1 MVLSLALITSI
12 SALPTSAKAQIRLEE
27 KESEAVTVTVRTI
40 EATNPISQDGG
51 SAAETQTVDT
61 GLADLR
67 SKLYE
72 IPYQNFRLVDSKQE
86 RLCLKKK
93 QSLQL
98 PNGQSLSFRPL
109 YMDGKKVGLWINWRD
124 HDGAGILDTRLHFN
138 SDDSVITGTDHS
150 PGIGTVLAIKAEPIV
165 KKSDFMLR

>member
-1 MVLSLALITSI
+1 LSVVVLSLITVFTS
-12 SALPTSAKAQIRLEE
+12 SALAQIRLEE
-27 KESEAVTVTVRTI
+27 KEAEAVTVTVRTI
-40 EATNPISQDGG
+40 EATHPIAQDGI
-51 SAAETQTVDT
+51 SYAQVQNVDT
-61 GLADLR
+61 ALSDLR
-67 SKLYE
+67 SKFQE

-109 YMDGKKVGLWINWRD
+109 YMDGKKVGLWINWKD

-138 SDDSVITGTDHS
+138 SDDSVITGTDQS
-150 PGIGTVLAIKAEPIV
+150 PGFGTVLAIKADPIV